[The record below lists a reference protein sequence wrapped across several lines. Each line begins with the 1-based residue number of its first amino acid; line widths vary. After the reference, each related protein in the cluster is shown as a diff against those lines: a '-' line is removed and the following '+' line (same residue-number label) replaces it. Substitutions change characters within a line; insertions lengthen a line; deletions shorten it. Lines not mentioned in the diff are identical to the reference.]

1 MSHLS
6 APDEADRN
14 VDPFRWFHHVF
25 ADLVLLCLLKE
36 KRQLQGLNLRG

>member
-6 APDEADRN
+6 KTDEANRDLDSCR
-14 VDPFRWFHHVF
+14 RFHYF
-25 ADLVLLCLLKE
+25 FFDLVLFCLLKE